1 MTRRRAG
8 AGAIA
13 LAAALAGC
21 GGQSQPQPAASPAG
35 AQQAPAAT
43 APAKPAAK
51 EYDFHG
57 EVKSVDASSG
67 KVTVLNDSID
77 GWMNAMTMTYGV
89 DHREVLPTLKPGD
102 HTRAHVYDGD
112 YQTLYD
118 DRPVVTPP
126 ALP

>member
-1 MTRRRAG
+1 MTRRLAG

-21 GGQSQPQPAASPAG
+21 GGQTQPQPAATRTAP
-35 AQQAPAAT
+35 QQAPAAT
-43 APAKPAAK
+43 AAATPARK
-51 EYDFHG
+51 EYDFRG

-67 KVTVLNDSID
+67 KITVANDSIE

-89 DHREVLPTLKPGD
+89 DHREVLPTIKPGD
-102 HTRAHVYDGD
+102 RIRAHVYDGD

-118 DRPVVTPP
+118 VRLIVAPP
-126 ALP
+126 KLP